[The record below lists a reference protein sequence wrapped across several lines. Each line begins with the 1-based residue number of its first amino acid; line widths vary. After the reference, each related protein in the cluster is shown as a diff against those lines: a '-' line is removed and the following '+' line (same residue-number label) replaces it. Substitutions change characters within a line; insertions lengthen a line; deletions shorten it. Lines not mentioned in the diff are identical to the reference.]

1 MERVLLWRPM
11 VRPAVN
17 HAFVAANI
25 VGILAVATTA
35 IVVEPFLI
43 APRATVSLRCVIA
56 LSYARAERSNQCAR
70 ALSVFLSHSM
80 MILVAGKILLLR
92 SVEVMRTRN
101 AMEAWS
107 KRNLFA
113 FPTAQASM
121 IVIP

>member
-11 VRPAVN
+11 VRPAVDR
-17 HAFVAANI
+17 AFVAANI
-25 VGILAVATTA
+25 VGIPAVATTA

-43 APRATVSLRCVIA
+43 APRATVSLRYVIA
-56 LSYARAERSNQCAR
+56 LSYARVERLHQCAR
-70 ALSVFLSHSM
+70 ALSVFLRHSM

-107 KRNLFA
+107 KRSLFA
-113 FPTAQASM
+113 CPTAQASM
-121 IVIP
+121 IAIP